1 MRFKGKVS
9 KWFYGIM
16 IFAAAILIPIIALA
30 VIDDEVFVLVFSS
43 AMFALIEIFCFSSVF
58 CNFAELNSNSL
69 LIVFGFIRL
78 SIQYSDIREI
88 KTVRDPS
95 ASLAASLDRIK
106 IRYGSGKIVLI
117 SLLKKEEFYKEIQ
130 KKKNDI
136 KIM

>member
-43 AMFALIEIFCFSSVF
+43 AMFALIEMFCFSAVF